1 MVFATETAPAASI
14 YATRTAVRAALAGM
28 QPSEADAADAG
39 DAVLVT
45 VHNLSFET
53 KRDGLAEHLGVA
65 EHRVE
70 VLMRPDGRSSGRARV
85 CLPSPAQAPA
95 RSAKGHPTHHA
106 GRPK

>member
-70 VLMRPDGRSSGRARV
+70 VLMRPDGRSS
-85 CLPSPAQAPA
+85 CLLYTSPSPRDATLSRMPS
-95 RSAKGHPTHHA
+95 SA
-106 GRPK
+106 